1 MWLTRAGRSTFGS
14 WGDSLWW
21 ALTTLTTVGYGD
33 HMPVTTAGRLVA
45 AAVMIAGVAVLGGVA
60 ALVALTL
67 LRCGRKGLA

>member
-1 MWLTRAGRSTFGS
+1 MIEPDMGYRFDR
-14 WGDSLWW
+14 W
-21 ALTTLTTVGYGD
+21 ALTTLRTVGYGD
-33 HMPVTTAGRLVA
+33 QMPVTTAGRLVA